1 MLKYQ
6 IMGDANGKTDA
17 NSLIHSDTINQVSL
31 SAATPA
37 TDTIPAGAKFVLIN
51 SSTACYYRIGAAA
64 VVPATITDG
73 SASEPVLTS
82 GSLRCIAPVATTGW
96 ITTGTNT
103 LTVASTDGLA
113 KGYTV
118 VVKGAGVAGADLTQ
132 TISSISGLVVTLGGN
147 ASTTVSG
154 AVVTQ
159 SITTIGL
166 VAPATCIATLSYYK

>member
-17 NSLIHSDTINQVSL
+17 NSLVHSDTINQVSL
-31 SAATPA
+31 AANTPT

-51 SSTACYYRIGAAA
+51 SSATCYYRIGAAA
-64 VVPATITDG
+64 VVPGTVTDG
-73 SASEPVLTS
+73 SASEPVLSS
-82 GSLRCIAPVATTGW
+82 GSLRCIAPVATTGS
-96 ITTGTNT
+96 ITTGTAS
-103 LTVASTDGLA
+103 LVVASTDGLA

-118 VVKGAGVAGADLTQ
+118 VVAGAGVAGANLTQ
-132 TISSISGLVVTLGGN
+132 TISSISGLTVTLAGN

-166 VAPATCIATLSYYK
+166 VAPAIGIATLSYYK